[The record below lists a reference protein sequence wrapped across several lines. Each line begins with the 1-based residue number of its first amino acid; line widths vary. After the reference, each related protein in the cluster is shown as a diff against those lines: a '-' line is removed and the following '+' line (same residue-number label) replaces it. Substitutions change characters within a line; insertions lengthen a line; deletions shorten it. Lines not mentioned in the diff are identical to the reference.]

1 MGYKWREAIYLLE
14 VALRDVRD
22 RSETEETSALA
33 QIYVKIQVLLKELF
47 SYKKNLLAYTFF
59 LSYLQMVKNTL

>member
-1 MGYKWREAIYLLE
+1 MGYKWRKVIYLLK

-22 RSETEETSALA
+22 RSEAEETSALA
-33 QIYVKIQVLLKELF
+33 QTYVKIQVLLKEQF
-47 SYKKNLLAYTFF
+47 SYNKNVLADSYF

>member
-1 MGYKWREAIYLLE
+1 MIYLLK

-33 QIYVKIQVLLKELF
+33 QIYVKIQVLVKELF
-47 SYKKNLLAYTFF
+47 SYKKNGFGIYIF
-59 LSYLQMVKNTL
+59 LNLSADC